1 MIRRFSFLI
10 ALLAFGILGSYVSQS
25 SWHKPQTAKD
35 SAEEFK
41 LVSAK
46 FCVLGVQTNYLTIE
60 IVSGELPRGSSGRL
74 TDPENRLGQGD
85 CMSGLLQLSP
95 AKPLERFAFHA
106 KLKQVEGKISHA
118 SELQIVISMRNFL
131 SSVRGDAKNLVAGLA
146 VGIDSGLSKSF
157 QENMKTTGLTHLT
170 AVSGANCAIVLGLVW
185 LLLRMLSVGRG
196 IRTIVSLV
204 SLCGYV
210 MLVGWQPSV
219 LRSAF
224 MMSVVFVSLELGR
237 RIWLP
242 GALILGSLVLLI
254 VDPWLIFEYGFWLS
268 VMATFGLV
276 ILTPKLSELFQ
287 RQLPKW
293 LSVTLAATISAQIWC
308 LPILV
313 ELQGGFATHSIVA
326 NLLVEPMVP
335 LVTVLGLLA
344 AIVGVLMPALG
355 SLLLW
360 LAAIPA
366 SWIVLVANSLAQAPA
381 ELLPIP
387 FGGLGFMLTAAFAV
401 VVAIAI
407 KKQSFRFVFVALL
420 IGGMWLGSLGS
431 SAIRT
436 LGFNLS
442 NWSILACDV
451 GQGDALV
458 LRSDSHIAVVDVGKE
473 PQLIDGCLDQ
483 QGIEHIELLVLTHFD
498 QDHIGG
504 LPGLLNGRVVSKVL
518 ISAFPDERPDAI
530 EMVEN
535 LNRLNLELVVASEAL
550 TGRLGEFTWEV
561 ISSLGSSGE
570 TANESSLGMRFESSS
585 MVVYT
590 LADLNERAQDRVI
603 AKAPSSGKPT
613 IVKVSHHGSADQSAT
628 FYQQVDADVALISVG
643 QGNSYGHP
651 TKSAL
656 RMLTHSGTR
665 VFRTDR
671 DGSVALGVS
680 NGVIEVKSSGAR

>member
-1 MIRRFSFLI
+1 MIKRFSLLI
-10 ALLAFGILGSYVSQS
+10 ALLVFGILGSYVSQS
-25 SWHKPQTAKD
+25 TWHKPLAAKGA
-35 SAEEFK
+35 AEEFK

-46 FCVLGVQTNYLTIE
+46 FCVLGVQANFLSIE
-60 IVSGELPRGSSGRL
+60 IDSGELPKGSSGRL
-74 TDPENRLGQGD
+74 IDPEKRLRQGD
-85 CMSGLLQLSP
+85 CLSGLLQLSP
-95 AKPLERFAFHA
+95 AKPLERFVFHA
-106 KLKQVEGKISHA
+106 KLKQVEGEISH
-118 SELQIVISMRNFL
+118 SSDFQIVISMRNFL
-131 SSVRGDAKNLVAGLA
+131 SIVSGDPKNLVSGLA
-146 VGIDSGLSKSF
+146 VGIDSGLSESF

-237 RIWLP
+237 KIWLP

-254 VDPWLIFEYGFWLS
+254 VDPWLFFEYGFWLS

-344 AIVGVLMPALG
+344 AIVGVPIPALG
-355 SLLLW
+355 SLLLS

-366 SWIVLVANSLAQAPA
+366 SWIVWVANSLAQAPA

-387 FGGLGFMLTAAFAV
+387 GGGLGFFLTTAFAIFIT
-401 VVAIAI
+401 IAI
-407 KKQSFRFVFVALL
+407 KNQRFRFVFVALL
-420 IGGMWLGSLGS
+420 ICGLWLGGLGS

-458 LRSDSHIAVVDVGKE
+458 LRSGSHFAVVDVGKD
-473 PQLIDGCLDQ
+473 PQLIDCCLDQ
-483 QGIEHIELLVLTHFD
+483 QGIEHVELLVLTHFD
-498 QDHIGG
+498 QDHVAG

-518 ISAFPDERPDAI
+518 ISAFPDERPDAVSI
-530 EMVEN
+530 VET
-535 LNRLNLELVVASEAL
+535 LSRLNVELVVAPENL

-561 ISSLGSSGE
+561 FSSPGSAGQS
-570 TANESSLGMRFESSS
+570 ANEGSVGMKFESTS

-590 LADLNERAQDRVI
+590 LADMNERSQDLVI
-603 AKAPSSGKPT
+603 AKAQGSSKPT
-613 IVKVSHHGSADQSAT
+613 IVKVSHHGSADQSSS
-628 FYQQVDADVALISVG
+628 FYERIDADVALISVG
-643 QGNSYGHP
+643 RGNSYGHP
-651 TKSAL
+651 TKRAL
-656 RMLTHSGTR
+656 QMLAQSGAR
-665 VFRTDR
+665 VFRTDLE
-671 DGSVALGVS
+671 GAVALGVS
-680 NGVIEVKSSGAR
+680 KGLIEVKSSGAR